1 MPFLRKEAETQNGI
15 FCLGNVDFNLTNRQ
29 PGKTHLATG
38 SVSQCFLIQ
47 LQDVVSIRYLSY
59 ARKKRSVQLVAVVC
73 FVFFGGEGGPS
84 SWRRSLY
91 IQWPGSNYSAIKH
104 KINNCWHRINQ
115 QGQRKLCFMTFCLFS
130 QQIVSLTA
138 SGAILCDQKVI
149 DFRKRETATS
159 LRPFQ
164 RPLEAEAGLL
174 VIVLASPRVL
184 PIFRTR

>member
-73 FVFFGGEGGPS
+73 LFFFGGEGGPS
-84 SWRRSLY
+84 S
-91 IQWPGSNYSAIKH
+91 
-104 KINNCWHRINQ
+104 
-115 QGQRKLCFMTFCLFS
+115 
-130 QQIVSLTA
+130 
-138 SGAILCDQKVI
+138 
-149 DFRKRETATS
+149 
-159 LRPFQ
+159 
-164 RPLEAEAGLL
+164 
-174 VIVLASPRVL
+174 
-184 PIFRTR
+184 